1 MFPCQDS
8 LNNTTEVEESSDQ
21 QLPVVSEIEEQL
33 HCLQQGEMLDVEVI
47 PEDYINA
54 DERLETTGEL
64 TNEEIVAQ
72 VQSNSKEAAEISDDE
87 DEDDES
93 PSPGSQVTL
102 SEAQTC
108 ILKLRL
114 FLQNQEDTSSYLA
127 SIDIIERYIE
137 QQRVHCKQSKLTDF
151 FSA

>member
-72 VQSNSKEAAEISDDE
+72 VQSNSKEFEAAEISDG
-87 DEDDES
+87 ES
-93 PSPGSQVTL
+93 PSTRISGNLV
-102 SEAQTC
+102 
-108 ILKLRL
+108 
-114 FLQNQEDTSSYLA
+114 
-127 SIDIIERYIE
+127 
-137 QQRVHCKQSKLTDF
+137 
-151 FSA
+151 